1 MRILKRAGAI
11 MLCFAALIAAAPFSV
26 QAKAVTR
33 SAIRVGSS
41 SSPQHGPGMQS
52 LGGAEIM
59 LLQNQTDSQMMSY
72 IITTNT
78 GELIVVDGGLPED
91 AQHLSDIIKSKGG
104 KVSAWLITHPHSDH
118 VGAITK
124 LINEGM
130 NGISVEG
137 VYYKYMDMDWY
148 IRNEAY
154 RSQMVADSAAAFA
167 KLDPSV
173 RHGEIKKGDVIEV
186 GNAKIHVLNDPYQ
199 FTVNAINNSSV
210 AYRIDI
216 NGKRILFLGDMGPEA
231 GESLKN
237 ELPPEELRADYVQ
250 MAHHGQYGVNK
261 DVYELIRPK
270 VCMWNAP
277 SWLWDNDNGAGKGSG
292 TYLTLE
298 VRAWMEELGVKS
310 HYVIK
315 DGDQTIK

>member
-1 MRILKRAGAI
+1 MMQILKRAAGL
-11 MLCFAALIAAAPFSV
+11 MLCLALIGAAPISA
-26 QAKAVTR
+26 QAKPVTHSAV
-33 SAIRVGSS
+33 RVGSS
-41 SSPQHGPGMQS
+41 SSAQFGPGMQS

-72 IITTNT
+72 IVTTNT

-104 KVSAWLITHPHSDH
+104 RVSAWLITHPHSDH

-124 LINEGM
+124 LINEGL
-130 NGISVEG
+130 NGITVDG
-137 VYYKYMDMDWY
+137 IYYKYMDMDWY
-148 IRNEAY
+148 VRNEAY
-154 RSQMVADSAAAFA
+154 RSQMVADSAAAFE
-167 KLDPSV
+167 KLDPAV
-173 RHGEIKKGDVIEV
+173 RHGDIKKGDVIEV

-210 AYRIDI
+210 AYRVDI

-237 ELPPEELRADYVQ
+237 EIPAEELQADYVQ
-250 MAHHGQYGVNK
+250 MAHHGQYGVNR

-277 SWLWDNDNGAGKGSG
+277 AWLWDNDNGAGKGSG

-315 DGDQTIK
+315 DGDQIIK